1 MAITEDAS
9 TPAIATVSDAGTSTA
24 STKTITSASFSPP
37 ANTLLVALVN
47 GGWGNSA
54 TNAEAASV
62 TDSVGGTWTAGP
74 AAVGTNTSARGVGAV
89 FYRYLSSA
97 PGAMTVTATVTN
109 MCGGRQLAVR
119 VLNGAASNQTGAGTG
134 TSVFTTA
141 TTSGTV
147 SVTTTVTGSVV
158 YGVNDNCG
166 NASAFT
172 ASGTT
177 SVLASGDFNDTA
189 DTVRLVSWKAT
200 SATGTPGATTFGVTW
215 TTAAVNNVAAM
226 EILPQTSTTFSG
238 SANLA
243 GVGALTANATVIP
256 GAPHVAMAAVAALT
270 VTPIVPVIPQ
280 FPAIP
285 RDVAVELFLNNT
297 WLDATSD
304 VRAAAGIDITRGR
317 PNEASASQPSTCA
330 MTFDNRSGNYSPRNP
345 VGAYYGQIGRNTP
358 IRVAVGLATD
368 TFTRTVTGG
377 WGNADTGQTWTA
389 TNTGA
394 LIPAGFGVGGG
405 VGTHSMASAT
415 DYRYTTLGTPGW
427 RDVEVAA
434 TFTLPFTTVT
444 GASVFPGSVILR
456 WQNPTAGWYTVQ
468 PRIDTNGH
476 VMLGMVYGDGSIL
489 TAFVDTGIIHSS
501 SQALRV
507 RAQIEGQTLR
517 GKIWPAAGS
526 EPYRWQ
532 VTANDV
538 SHPTAGAI
546 GILSTTAA
554 GNTNTY
560 PMVFSYDNVKVRSP
574 RFFGEVASWPQRWD
588 TAGIDITAPI
598 EAAGV
603 TRRLG
608 QGQSPVSS
616 TLFRGETNQSPLPKA
631 YWPCEDGADS
641 AFIVSG
647 IGGPPMSIN
656 TITSPAVSNS
666 ATATTKFAA
675 YTGFVA
681 SAPIPTVGATTTWV
695 GVVPTYTATNSAT
708 ISFITNIGATAIVD
722 AGTIATLKMAG
733 SNTTWRIRYRTLPGP
748 PVIVGDL
755 SVTVDNASGTNIH
768 DSGPIAFAIN
778 EQNILIKL
786 SVTQNGTGVDYNIAT
801 LQVGQDVAQFV
812 AHTVASTTVTQ
823 ATQVVIAE
831 FGELPTTP
839 IGHIGV
845 VDYVGSAFD
854 LAIQLKAYSGETALA
869 RIKRLCTQISVPLSY
884 FGDLSGN
891 ALTDTTLMGAQH
903 VDTALNII
911 TECANTELGTLTEP
925 RGDTGLLYRTRASLY
940 NQYLT
945 ALLDYMGGQ
954 VAPPFQPVDDDQL
967 TRNDLT
973 VTRRDGTFATAA
985 LLTGRMSILDPS
997 AGGVGI
1003 YDTAVTVNVATDD
1016 QLPDIAGWLLN
1027 VGTVDQTRYPQVRVD
1042 LANPKVSAD
1051 PALTAGILD
1060 LAVDDFFQIVNPKPG
1075 QTPDEINLIARG
1087 YSEHI
1092 STFEHSITINAAPEV
1107 PYDIARLDTPGAKF
1121 ATTGSTL
1128 TGGVT
1133 ATATSL
1139 SVATASGALWT
1150 TSPAAM
1156 PILITVGGER
1166 MNVTAVTGTTSPQTF
1181 TVTRS
1186 VNGVVKTQ
1194 TAGTA
1199 VQLSFPL
1206 AIPL

>member
-9 TPAIATVSDAGTSTA
+9 TPAVVPVGDSGSTSP
-24 STKTITSASFSPP
+24 STKTVTSAAFSPP
-37 ANTLLVALVN
+37 ANSLLVALVN
-47 GGWGNSA
+47 GGWATTSA
-54 TNAEAASV
+54 NAASV
-62 TDSVGGTWTAGP
+62 TDSVGGTWTVGP
-74 AAVGTNTSARGVGAV
+74 AAVGTSTSARGVAAI

-97 PGAMTVTATVTN
+97 PGSMTVTASITN
-109 MCGGRQLAVR
+109 LNAGRQLAVR
-119 VLNGAASNQTGAGTG
+119 VLNGAASNQTGAGSGTTVNPTG
-134 TSVFTTA
+134 STTC
-141 TTSGTV
+141 TV
-147 SVTTTVTGSVV
+147 SVTTTVTGSQV
-158 YGVNDNCG
+158 YGAADNCG
-166 NASAFT
+166 NASALSVNGVT
-172 ASGTT
+172 TILSG
-177 SVLASGDFNDTA
+177 GDFNDTA
-189 DTVRLVSWKAT
+189 DSVRLVAWKGS
-200 SATGTPGATTFGVTW
+200 SATGTPGATNFGGTW
-215 TTAAVNNVAAM
+215 ATSADYNIAAL
-226 EILPQTSTTFSG
+226 EILPVTSTTFSG
-238 SANLA
+238 SANLP
-243 GVGALTANATVIP
+243 GIGTLTASATVIP
-256 GAPHVAMAAVAALT
+256 GAPTVGMVAVASLVA
-270 VTPIVPVIPQ
+270 TPIVPVVPQ
-280 FPAIP
+280 FPTIP
-285 RDVAVELFLNNT
+285 RDIAVELFLNNT
-297 WLDATSD
+297 WLDVTSD
-304 VRAAAGIDITRGR
+304 VRAADGIDITRGR
-317 PNEASASQPSTCA
+317 PNEASAAQPSTCA
-330 MTFDNRSGNYSPRNP
+330 MTFDNRTGNYSPRNP
-345 VGAYYGQIGRNTP
+345 VGIYYGQLGRNTP
-358 IRVAVGLATD
+358 IRVAVGLVTD
-368 TFTRTVTGG
+368 TFTRTVAGG
-377 WGNADTGQTWTA
+377 WGNADTGQQWTA
-389 TNTGA
+389 TNQGA
-394 LIPAGFGVGGG
+394 LIPAGFAVSGGA
-405 VGTHSMASAT
+405 GTHSVASANA
-415 DYRYTTLGTPGW
+415 YRYTTLGAPGW
-427 RDVEVAA
+427 RDVDVAV

-444 GASVFPGSVILR
+444 GNSVYPGSVILR
-456 WQNPTAGWYTVQ
+456 WQGPSSSWYMVQ

-476 VMLGMVYGDGSIL
+476 VFLGIVYGDGSTLISY
-489 TAFVDTGIIHSS
+489 VDTGIIHAS

-507 RAQIEGQTLR
+507 RAQVEGQTIR
-517 GKIWPAAGS
+517 GKIWAATGS

-532 VTANDV
+532 VSVNDV
-538 SHPTAGAI
+538 VNVFAGSV
-546 GILSTTAA
+546 GVLSTTAS

-560 PMVFSYDNVKVRSP
+560 PMVFTYDNFKVRSP

-588 TAGIDITAPI
+588 TAGIDTTASI

-616 TLFRGETNQSPLPKA
+616 TLYRGETNQVPLPKA

-641 AFIVSG
+641 AFIASG
-647 IGGPPMSIN
+647 IGETPMSIN

-666 ATATTKFAA
+666 ATATTKFAS

-681 SAPIPTVGATTTWV
+681 SAPLPTVGATTTWV
-695 GVVPTYTATNSAT
+695 GVVPTYTATGSAT

-722 AGTIATLKMAG
+722 SGTIATLKMAG
-733 SNTTWRIRYRTLPGP
+733 SNTTWRIRYRTLVGP

-812 AHTVASTTVTQ
+812 AHTVASTTVTR

-831 FGELPTTP
+831 FGELPSTP

-854 LAIQLKAYSGETALA
+854 LALQLKAYSGETALA
-869 RIKRLCTQISVPLSY
+869 RMTRMCAQINVPLSY

-911 TECANTELGTLTEP
+911 TECADTDLGTLTEP

-940 NQYLT
+940 DQPLT
-945 ALLDYMGGQ
+945 AVLDYLGGQ

-1003 YDTAVTVNVATDD
+1003 YDTAVTVNVATDE
-1016 QLPDIAGWLLN
+1016 QLPDVAGWLLN
-1027 VGTVDQTRYPQVRVD
+1027 VGTVDQTRYPQIRVD
-1042 LANPKVSAD
+1042 MANPHVSSD
-1051 PALTAGILD
+1051 PVLSAGILD
-1060 LAVDDFFQIVNPKPG
+1060 LAVDDFFQIINPKPG
-1075 QTPDEINLIARG
+1075 QTPDEVNQIARG
-1087 YSEHI
+1087 YAEHI

-1107 PYDIARLDTPGAKF
+1107 PYDIARLDLIGAKF
-1121 ATTGSTL
+1121 ATTGSSL
-1128 TGGVT
+1128 AAGVT

-1139 SVATASGALWT
+1139 SVATPVGALWT
-1150 TSPAAM
+1150 TAPAAM
-1156 PILITVGGER
+1156 PIGITVGGER
-1166 MNVTAVTGTTSPQTF
+1166 MNVTAVSGASSPQTF

-1186 VNGVVKTQ
+1186 VNGIVKTQ
-1194 TAGTA
+1194 TSGTG
-1199 VQLSFPL
+1199 VQLTFPP